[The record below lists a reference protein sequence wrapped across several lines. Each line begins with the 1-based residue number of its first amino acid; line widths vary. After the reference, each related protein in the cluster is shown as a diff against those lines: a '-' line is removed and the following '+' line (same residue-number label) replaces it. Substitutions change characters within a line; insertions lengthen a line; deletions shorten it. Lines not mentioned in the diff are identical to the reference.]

1 MNFKPLKYV
10 YIASEN
16 KNATTLL
23 LLHGTGGDENDLIPI
38 ARDFGTDFN
47 ILSVRGNVSE
57 NGMPRFFKR
66 LGMGIFD
73 EKDLDFRTEEL
84 VAFIKVISE
93 EKGFDPTK
101 IIALG
106 YSNGANIVGAI
117 LAKYPN
123 LLFGAILYRPMQP
136 FKSMPDF
143 RNDTNTRVFISSGAY
158 DNTVNPDDTLQYV
171 GILKNAGFEVSHFEL
186 KAMHGLTAEDI
197 SLTNDWLNTN
207 GNA

>member
-1 MNFKPLKYV
+1 MDFQPLKYV

-23 LLHGTGGDENDLIPI
+23 LLHGTGGDENDLIPL
-38 ARDFGTDFN
+38 AKDFGVGFN

-57 NGMPRFFKR
+57 NGVPRFFKR

-73 EKDLDFRTEEL
+73 EKDLDFRTDEL
-84 VAFIKVISE
+84 VVFIREMSE
-93 EKGFDPTK
+93 KKDFDPTK
-101 IIALG
+101 MIALG
-106 YSNGANIVGAI
+106 YSNGANIAGAI
-117 LAKYPN
+117 LIKYPN

-143 RNDTNTRVFISSGAY
+143 RNDKNTRVFISSGAY

-171 GILKNAGFEVSHFEL
+171 GILKNAGFEVTHFDL
-186 KAMHGLTAEDI
+186 NAMHGLTAEDI
-197 SLTNDWLNTN
+197 SLTKDWLNP
-207 GNA
+207 